1 VIEHYKN
8 LSLENIV
15 EEYEGIIYTEEW
27 KPIKGYECKY
37 EISSFGRCKTLG
49 NRYNG
54 NKIVIMSLRLDKD
67 GYVIVNLYK
76 SAIMKTCKIHRI
88 VGNEL

>member
-1 VIEHYKN
+1 
-8 LSLENIV
+8 
-15 EEYEGIIYTEEW
+15 
-27 KPIKGYECKY
+27 
-37 EISSFGRCKTLG
+37 
-49 NRYNG
+49 
-54 NKIVIMSLRLDKD
+54 MSLRLDKD